1 MMEDSPKQILVTG
14 YGPFGKHK
22 INASWEAV
30 RLLPNFW
37 TEEDEKLA
45 ILTLKQVPVR
55 YQYILDEYE
64 IKSNNSASNPDFIV
78 NVGVFGKGI
87 G

>member
-1 MMEDSPKQILVTG
+1 MEKSPKQILVTG

-30 RLLPNFW
+30 RLLPYFW
-37 TEEDEKLA
+37 TEEDADLA
-45 ILTLKQVPVR
+45 SLTLKQVPVS
-55 YQYILDEYE
+55 YQYVLENFDLKNLEV
-64 IKSNNSASNPDFIV
+64 NPDFII

>member
-1 MMEDSPKQILVTG
+1 MEKNTKQILVTG

-30 RLLPNFW
+30 RLLPDFW
-37 TEEDEKLA
+37 TEEDCGS
-45 ILTLKQVPVR
+45 LTLKQVPVS
-55 YQYILDEYE
+55 YQYILEKFE
-64 IKSNNSASNPDFIV
+64 LQNLEVNPDFII

>member
-1 MMEDSPKQILVTG
+1 MENNPKQILVTG

-30 RLLPNFW
+30 QLLPHFW
-37 TEEDEKLA
+37 TEEDADLA
-45 ILTLKQVPVR
+45 SLTLKQVPVS
-55 YQYILDEYE
+55 YQYVLENFDLKNLEV
-64 IKSNNSASNPDFIV
+64 NPDFII

>member
-1 MMEDSPKQILVTG
+1 MENSSKQILVTG

-37 TEEDEKLA
+37 NEEDEKMA
-45 ILTLKQVPVR
+45 KLTLRQVPVR
-55 YQYILDEYE
+55 YQYILEDYE
-64 IKSNNSASNPDFIV
+64 QMANEAEINPDFIV
-78 NVGVFGKGI
+78 NVGVFEKGI